1 MPLRIDELPTFEV
14 DLGLEGAML
23 ELLKFL
29 IESGLRAAS
38 LLLSKSPV
46 LGELP
51 ETLMCRGGRKVV
63 IG

>member
-1 MPLRIDELPTFEV
+1 MPLRIDELPTFQV

-23 ELLKFL
+23 ELLKLL
-29 IESGLRAAS
+29 IESGLRAAP

-51 ETLMCRGGRKVV
+51 KALMC
-63 IG
+63 